1 MKAIYT
7 DEWTTYKNIATE
19 GTKHKTVRYCG
30 GKYAKSDVHKGAY
43 ILDAALALGKS
54 PHYTSSGSPAL

>member
-43 ILDAALALGKS
+43 ILDAALALDG
-54 PHYTSSGSPAL
+54 